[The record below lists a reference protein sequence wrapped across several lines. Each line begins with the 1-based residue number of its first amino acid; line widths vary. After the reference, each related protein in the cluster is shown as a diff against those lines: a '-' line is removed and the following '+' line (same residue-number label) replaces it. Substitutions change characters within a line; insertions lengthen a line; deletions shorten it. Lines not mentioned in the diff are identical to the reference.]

1 MSIASER
8 LKKDRQKIAQA
19 FADAVEQRKH
29 LKQNKPLY
37 TLIVLCLIGTMLPVQ
52 AMTTFFSL
60 TFVTSMLLSG
70 LLLIKKQITFN
81 QRKALTIGVLIAT
94 SVLSGC
100 SPAFTFHTQP
110 ELIKFAHENDLEYHT
125 ISKFG
130 IFGLGL
136 DDATIGACQAESGIK
151 NIVGTQV
158 DRGHGLINVVMI
170 TVAGKT

>member
-1 MSIASER
+1 MPTDINTTKTR
-8 LKKDRQKIAQA
+8 LHRILQSATPDTGKVTVKN
-19 FADAVEQRKH
+19 
-29 LKQNKPLY
+29 NK
-37 TLIVLCLIGTMLPVQ
+37 TLFIVLIICLIGTMLPIQ

-60 TFVTSMLLSG
+60 TFATAMLSSG

-81 QRKALTIGVLIAT
+81 PRKALAIGALIAT
-94 SVLSGC
+94 SALSGC
-100 SPAFTFHTQP
+100 SPAFTFQTQP
-110 ELIKFAHENDLEYHT
+110 ELIKFAHENNLEYHT

-136 DDATIGACQAESGIK
+136 DDATISACQAESGIK